1 MRTRGP
7 KPGADL
13 ESAGM
18 TDTDRFSSPTG
29 RTGAQWV
36 EWLDGR
42 GAREMAHAD
51 IAKLVLTE
59 ITAVARKLG
68 DGSKSSNPEWW
79 AQGVAVHYEQAIG
92 RRNVGQRCD
101 GAWSASAS
109 KTLPGDMDAVR
120 GHFAAHMSGVFADRG
135 GLHPDAGGDPVPAD
149 DEPGTSDTEKWRYW
163 RCPMS
168 DGSRIAVT
176 VQTKPPGK
184 DGAVKSTLAVN
195 HDSLADEPARDRVKA
210 WWKEVLAELA
220 AEMKADATK

>member
-1 MRTRGP
+1 
-7 KPGADL
+7 
-13 ESAGM
+13 M

-51 IAKLVLTE
+51 IATLVLAE
-59 ITAVARKLG
+59 ITAAARKLG

-92 RRNVGQRCD
+92 RRSVGQRCD

-120 GHFAAHMSGVFADRG
+120 DRFAAHMSGVFAASVG
-135 GLHPDAGGDPVPAD
+135 VQAA

-176 VQTKPPGK
+176 VQTKAPGK

-210 WWKEVLAELA
+210 WWKEVLADLA
-220 AEMKADATK
+220 AEMKAEATK